1 MKTIK
6 KIDFLYILIE
16 FLSCVGFGFGD
27 VVVTELLQHDLKYNN
42 KSLPPSIFNIY
53 PPPFKLSILIPSTS
67 SIINSEIPENNQL
80 QVAFQLKQSL
90 LSSISSSSK
99 RSLIIDIKSGSS
111 DRKLISKSSTSNAIL
126 LLKYQPHS
134 QPNNKSTEELE
145 TDIRLG
151 PTFRQSLLST
161 HLPSNSDL
169 KKSVFESISNVIRD
183 QLDIPPIV

>member
-53 PPPFKLSILIPSTS
+53 PPPFKLSILIPSTT
-67 SIINSEIPENNQL
+67 SIKYFEISENNQL
-80 QVAFQLKQSL
+80 QVALQLKQSL

-99 RSLIIDIKSGSS
+99 RSLIIDVKSGSS

-134 QPNNKSTEELE
+134 QSNKSTEELE

-169 KKSVFESISNVIRD
+169 KKSVFESISIVIRD